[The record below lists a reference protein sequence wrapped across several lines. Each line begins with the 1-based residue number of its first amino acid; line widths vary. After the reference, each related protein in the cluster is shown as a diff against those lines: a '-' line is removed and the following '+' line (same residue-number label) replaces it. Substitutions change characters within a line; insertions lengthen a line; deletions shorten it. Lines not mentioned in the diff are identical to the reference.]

1 MKKII
6 YISLLVSLLFS
17 CTNNESKISNE
28 KLDDKNDS
36 SNKIIGKDSLKIK
49 LNGNAS
55 KTPIQEL
62 DTLDSLII
70 LFFPNADKD
79 SLIASLD
86 SAIFSF
92 FNEVQPPLNEE
103 EKKKLEKEKH
113 ELYQKINHEQYNW
126 GPNGFNEESWK
137 QNDLFEYVELGDA
150 EDGRIF
156 NQAVYWLF
164 VRLAKVSFGKEK
176 EVYLNSIVDLSIRHA
191 DEAAD
196 YPDKLIALKELLRF
210 QIHQKKPV
218 QKYILKDMSELYL
231 EMIYALKYYTSKGF
245 HYSGNIDII
254 YLKRLLDLY
263 YSGELN
269 KHIIRR
275 DSTSEE
281 KSSISDTIISNEVQF
296 NAEEKNMLSNL
307 LSESSIVKLEQA
319 LKTLYSTDKDW
330 EVIQSFIELA
340 AIKDSLNLLVKDE
353 DEEFGIES
361 ILLEKS
367 GIGFKNCHIH
377 DEYQCGFTISF
388 DVYSERASLTSG
400 KADDD
405 FFDFLPYHSEG
416 ALHDND
422 KFGAWM
428 AGADFYRTWFLGEGA
443 FLNYFKKETAL
454 VKKHKIYDEA
464 FSDLSTEHIKDLKK
478 IIENIHDDAIDYLF
492 YDPRKK
498 DNMGLCCNKNE
509 VIEELNQI
517 LAANVLSESENKK
530 LKIHIEDLSNDNSPW
545 LQWSFD
551 NE

>member
-36 SNKIIGKDSLKIK
+36 SDKIIDEDSQII
-49 LNGNAS
+49 NINEHAP

-62 DTLDSLII
+62 DTIDSLMI

-79 SLIASLD
+79 SLIASID
-86 SAIFSF
+86 STIFLFLNDVAIPGYD
-92 FNEVQPPLNEE
+92 EL
-103 EKKKLEKEKH
+103 KKIEQERNKLLKSINKKED
-113 ELYQKINHEQYNW
+113 W
-126 GPNGFNEESWK
+126 
-137 QNDLFEYVELGDA
+137 
-150 EDGRIF
+150 EDGADYNLNCEGI
-156 NQAVYWLF
+156 ASLYL
-164 VRLAKVSFGKEK
+164 RLSELSFGKEK
-176 EVYLNSIVDLSIRHA
+176 ESALRMVLNHSDCPFYDETETFSFYLN
-191 DEAAD
+191 
-196 YPDKLIALKELLRF
+196 ALCELLKL
-210 QIHQKKPV
+210 QIHQQYPIKKTLEDINDLYIHSLGLIE
-218 QKYILKDMSELYL
+218 YILDKDEG
-231 EMIYALKYYTSKGF
+231 E
-245 HYSGNIDII
+245 DII
-254 YLKRLLDLY
+254 YLRRLLDLY

-281 KSSISDTIISNEVQF
+281 KSSISDTIISSEVQF
-296 NAEEKNMLSNL
+296 SAEEKNMLSNL

-340 AIKDSLNLLVKDE
+340 AIKDSLNLLFKDE

-388 DVYSERASLTSG
+388 NMYSDRASATSG

-405 FFDFLPYHSEG
+405 FFDFLSYHSEG

-428 AGADFYRTWFLGEGA
+428 SGADFYRTWFLGEGA
-443 FLNYFKKETAL
+443 FLNYFKKETSL
-454 VKKHKIYDEA
+454 VKKHKIYNEA
-464 FSDLSTEHIKDLKK
+464 FNELSTEHIKDLKK
-478 IIENIHDDAIDYLF
+478 IIEKIHTDAIDYIF
-492 YDPRKK
+492 YDPRKE
-498 DNMGLCCNKNE
+498 DDMGICCNKNE
-509 VIEELNQI
+509 VIEEINQI

-530 LKIHIEDLSNDNSPW
+530 LKIHVENLSKDNSPW